1 MTVKK
6 TAKENVTFP
15 NPTPLPVTGS
25 HLNPGMDPVLAA
37 KVLLND
43 LRMQRIDREI
53 ANGALDWLSRHNGI
67 DAQELIRRSAD
78 HQSPVYGNP
87 IATDADQL
95 DLLVTSTIDNERWPT
110 ALPLQARAAD
120 QFFNANL
127 EVKRKLI
134 RTTVHRMGLTVT
146 SETGG
151 THTKNSLHYR
161 GLAIDVAGAP
171 SEMERFFKVFARHAE
186 GGGVV
191 ELFYDPLGSYNDGR
205 RGGAIGNHGDHVQI
219 GFMAPPKQFT

>member
-1 MTVKK
+1 MQRMRPIKGAKCSTNVGCAKEQRNDRKK

-37 KVLLND
+37 NVLLND

-134 RTTVHRMGLTVT
+134 RTTAHRMGLTVT

-161 GLAIDVAGAP
+161 GLAIDVAFRSKWKQPISAGARLP
-171 SEMERFFKVFARHAE
+171 SPCRCYKAE
-186 GGGVV
+186 CSIPRQAT
-191 ELFYDPLGSYNDGR
+191 FP
-205 RGGAIGNHGDHVQI
+205 
-219 GFMAPPKQFT
+219 